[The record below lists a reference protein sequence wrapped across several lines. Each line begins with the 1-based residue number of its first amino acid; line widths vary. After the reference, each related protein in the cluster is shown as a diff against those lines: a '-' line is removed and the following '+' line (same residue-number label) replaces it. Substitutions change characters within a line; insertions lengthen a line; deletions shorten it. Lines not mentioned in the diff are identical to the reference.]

1 MDETVFDVAVIGL
14 GYIGLPTAASFAAKG
29 KRVAGVDVKRAT
41 VDAVNR
47 GEVPFV
53 EPDMGVVVSGAVSL
67 GNLVAMTT
75 VPAADAF
82 IIAVPTPLAEG
93 NGADLSYLRS
103 ALDALA
109 PQLRGG
115 RACRPGID
123 VPSRHY
129 RAVGGLP
136 HGAPARP
143 DSRRRTRKGPGAHRA
158 LA

>member
-29 KRVAGVDVKRAT
+29 KRVAGVDVKQAT

-75 VPAADAF
+75 
-82 IIAVPTPLAEG
+82 
-93 NGADLSYLRS
+93 
-103 ALDALA
+103 
-109 PQLRGG
+109 
-115 RACRPGID
+115 
-123 VPSRHY
+123 
-129 RAVGGLP
+129 
-136 HGAPARP
+136 
-143 DSRRRTRKGPGAHRA
+143 
-158 LA
+158 